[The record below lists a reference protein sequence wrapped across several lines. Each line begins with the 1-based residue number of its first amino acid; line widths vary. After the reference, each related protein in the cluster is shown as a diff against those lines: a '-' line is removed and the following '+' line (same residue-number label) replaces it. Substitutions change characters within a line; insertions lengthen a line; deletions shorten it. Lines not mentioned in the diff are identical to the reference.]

1 MCACVRVGPACAHP
15 QRVLNN
21 GVSCRRAARG
31 KRPRTNAQRG
41 AAAAAADG
49 VSGFTSHTDVLYA
62 SSGHIYT
69 DINDWCRQRV
79 CAESDV
85 ECLFVRSDL

>member
-1 MCACVRVGPACAHP
+1 MEYRVD
-15 QRVLNN
+15 
-21 GVSCRRAARG
+21 ARLEA
-31 KRPRTNAQRG
+31 NALAQMRSGG
-41 AAAAAADG
+41 AAAAAG

-79 CAESDV
+79 CAESVV